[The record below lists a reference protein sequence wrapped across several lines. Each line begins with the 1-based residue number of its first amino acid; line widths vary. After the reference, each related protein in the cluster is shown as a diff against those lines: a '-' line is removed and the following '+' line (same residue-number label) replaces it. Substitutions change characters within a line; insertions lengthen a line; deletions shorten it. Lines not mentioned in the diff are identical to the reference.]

1 MDKDIIITKH
11 VHKVY
16 LEELQ
21 AIAVAKVI
29 QYFDKSG
36 ELSAKIAKDI
46 DRLAMQVF
54 GDMLRDYRVMDRAE
68 TYAKIK
74 YVIYKLV
81 ESHADTITEQVF
93 NIEKQGS

>member
-1 MDKDIIITKH
+1 MEKTEIIKKH
-11 VHKVY
+11 VYKVY
-16 LEELQ
+16 TEELQ
-21 AIAVAKVI
+21 AIAIAKVR

-36 ELSAKIAKDI
+36 ELGEKIAKDI

-81 ESHADTITEQVF
+81 EAHADIITKTVF
-93 NIEKQGS
+93 NIVGE

>member
-1 MDKDIIITKH
+1 MDKDIIIKKH
-11 VHKVY
+11 IYKVY

-21 AIAVAKVI
+21 AIAVAKVR

-36 ELSAKIAKDI
+36 ELSEKIAKDI

-74 YVIYKLV
+74 YSVTKLA
-81 ESHADTITEQVF
+81 EAHADIITEQVF
-93 NIEKQGS
+93 NIEK

>member
-1 MDKDIIITKH
+1 MEKIEIIKKH
-11 VHKVY
+11 IYEVY
-16 LEELQ
+16 KGELQ
-21 AIAVAKVI
+21 DLAIDKVR

-36 ELSAKIAKDI
+36 ELSAKLAKDI
-46 DRLAMQVF
+46 DRLTMQVF

-81 ESHADTITEQVF
+81 ESHADIITKTVF
-93 NIEKQGS
+93 NIVGE